1 MVPIRAQNICYIY
14 IIVRNLIKLS
24 LVAEIHCHLRN
35 PEGTVF
41 KIILRVHVIGRTV
54 CAEGPS
60 YYYAAGD
67 GVSRCVLRSV
77 FNERR

>member
-1 MVPIRAQNICYIY
+1 M
-14 IIVRNLIKLS
+14 
-24 LVAEIHCHLRN
+24 
-35 PEGTVF
+35 T
-41 KIILRVHVIGRTV
+41 LRVHVLGRTV
-54 CAEGPS
+54 SAEEPS